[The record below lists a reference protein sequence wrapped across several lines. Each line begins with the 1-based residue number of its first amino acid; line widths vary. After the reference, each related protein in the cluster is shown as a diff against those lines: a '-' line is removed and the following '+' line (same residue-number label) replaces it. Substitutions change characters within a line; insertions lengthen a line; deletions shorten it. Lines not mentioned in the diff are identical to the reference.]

1 MKKIYYILFTCV
13 MCLTLVACGSD
24 KKSGYIRGNATQSA
38 YITGVGEGGLL
49 ANVATELDLGNK
61 FEKRTDAPETLEINF
76 NGRTIHGS
84 YDETS
89 RSSLYNCD
97 FDKYK
102 GVDENGTEYAI
113 CKNISNGEIVG
124 YICFQKETDEV
135 ANNKAFTYD
144 EFLSAAQEYLAQYAD
159 GDYRLA
165 NYEERLKGERGTTHD
180 FTFQRYISGYPTGDG
195 VTIGLDSE
203 GEMYFLLKGGSP
215 SFYETQSL
223 DIDMDACRN
232 AALARAN
239 ELFGESIPFEIT
251 SECVTRLKDGRYGV
265 SFQVDYDVYN
275 ENDSDD
281 LLYSSTIR
289 LFVYA

>member
-13 MCLTLVACGSD
+13 MCLTLVGCGSD
-24 KKSGYIRGNATQSA
+24 KKSGHIRGNATQSA
-38 YITGVGEGGLL
+38 YITGIGEGGVID
-49 ANVATELDLGNK
+49 AEIELDLSSRFK
-61 FEKRTDAPETLEINF
+61 KRADAPETLEINF
-76 NGRTIHGS
+76 NGRTIHGV
-84 YDETS
+84 YYKTTS
-89 RSSLYNCD
+89 SSLYDCD

-124 YICFQKETDEV
+124 YICFQKKTDEV
-135 ANNKAFTYD
+135 ANNKTFTYD
-144 EFLSAAQEYLAQYAD
+144 ELLSAAQEYLAQYAD

-165 NYEERLKGERGTTHD
+165 NYEERLEDERGTTHD

-195 VTIGLDSE
+195 ITIGLDSKS
-203 GEMYFLLKGGSP
+203 EMYYLRKTLSP

-223 DIDMDACRN
+223 DIDMNACRN

-239 ELFGESIPFEIT
+239 ELFGDSIPFEIA
-251 SECVTRLKDGRYGV
+251 SETVTRLKNGKYGV
-265 SFQVDYDVYN
+265 IFHVDYDVYN

-281 LLYSSTIR
+281 LLYSSAIR
-289 LFVYA
+289 LFVYAE